1 MYKPGP
7 ARCERETEWT
17 GAYIE
22 IPEESLGINHEDV
35 DTTPLK
41 ASHIRASRAL
51 LDWTIDELAF
61 RSEVSVSSVRRIEAH
76 GGHTVHTQIFQSVF
90 RTLQLNGI
98 FFASGLREG
107 DVSVRLT
114 TV

>member
-22 IPEESLGINHEDV
+22 IPEESLGINHEDL

-51 LDWTIDELAF
+51 LE
-61 RSEVSVSSVRRIEAH
+61 RSTNSRLGPRSQYR
-76 GGHTVHTQIFQSVF
+76 Q
-90 RTLQLNGI
+90 
-98 FFASGLREG
+98 FAG
-107 DVSVRLT
+107 
-114 TV
+114 